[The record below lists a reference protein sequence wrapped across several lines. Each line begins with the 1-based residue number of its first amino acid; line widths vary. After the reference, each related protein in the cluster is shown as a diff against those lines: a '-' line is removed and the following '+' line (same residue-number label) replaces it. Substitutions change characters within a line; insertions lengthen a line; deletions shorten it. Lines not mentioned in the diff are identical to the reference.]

1 MRTAGLLLAAAL
13 VCGCTP
19 AVRARGAVPQAE
31 VDRGI
36 ELYKSRSFQEAAQV
50 LEAAA
55 QASPGNA
62 RALTYLGLSRLE
74 LQQPG
79 PAEEAFRKALEADA
93 NYAQAHYGLGL
104 ALGHLGQR
112 DKAIAS
118 LEKAVELDA
127 SNAYAH
133 YHLGLALQQSGALD
147 RAVLHLT
154 RFLDLAPDAPEAPR
168 VRALLSQLR

>member
-1 MRTAGLLLAAAL
+1 MRTARLLFAAAL
-13 VCGCTP
+13 VCGCSH
-19 AVRARGAVPQAE
+19 AVGAGASMPQPE

-36 ELYKSRSFQEAAQV
+36 ELYNARNFQEAAQV
-50 LEAAA
+50 LEAAT

-79 PAEEAFRKALEADA
+79 SAEEAFRKAIEADG

-104 ALGHLGQR
+104 ALGYLGQR

-118 LEKAVELDA
+118 LEKAVALD
-127 SNAYAH
+127 SGNAYAH
-133 YHLGLALQQSGALD
+133 YHLGLALQQGGATD
-147 RAVLHLT
+147 RALLHLQ

>member
-1 MRTAGLLLAAAL
+1 MRTARFLLAAAL
-13 VCGCTP
+13 VCGCG
-19 AVRARGAVPQAE
+19 AARAGGSMPQAE

-36 ELYKSRSFQEAAQV
+36 ELYNARNFQEAAQV
-50 LEAAA
+50 LQTATEG
-55 QASPGNA
+55 SPGNA

-79 PAEEAFRKALEADA
+79 TAEEAFRKAIEADA

-104 ALGHLGQR
+104 ALGYLGQR

-118 LEKAVELDA
+118 LEKSIQLD
-127 SNAYAH
+127 SGNAYAH
-133 YHLGLALQQSGALD
+133 YHLGLALQQSGVTD
-147 RAVLHLT
+147 RALLHLQ
-154 RFLDLAPDAPEAPR
+154 RFLELAPDAPEAPR

>member
-1 MRTAGLLLAAAL
+1 MRTARLLLAAAL
-13 VCGCTP
+13 ACGCSH
-19 AVRARGAVPQAE
+19 AVRAGGSMPQPE

-36 ELYKSRSFQEAAQV
+36 ELYNTRNFQEAAQV
-50 LEAAA
+50 LEAAT

-79 PAEEAFRKALEADA
+79 SAEEAFRKAIESDG

-104 ALGHLGQR
+104 ALGYLGQR

-118 LEKAVELDA
+118 LEKALSLD
-127 SNAYAH
+127 SGNAYAH
-133 YHLGLALQQSGALD
+133 YHLGLALQQSGATD
-147 RAVLHLT
+147 RALLHLQ
-154 RFLDLAPDAPEAPR
+154 RFLELAPEAPEAPR